1 MLDMSINSPARLG
14 AATRMG
20 PVELLVG
27 DLDAQLAFYRD
38 VVALDVIRTEG
49 DTHVLGR
56 GGVETMTLTPARD
69 LPPLRRNDAGLFHTA
84 VVFDTEAGLAA
95 AIARVAQSGHGHYT
109 GAADHLVSKAFYF
122 DDAEGNGV
130 ELYFDRPRD
139 EWRRDANGLPVM
151 GAEWIDVNA
160 YVSTHLSE
168 EEYSRP
174 ASAASVGHVHLQVG
188 DIHSAQAFYAGVLGF
203 DVVANMGTA
212 LFVSAG
218 GYHHHIG
225 LNTWNSRGA
234 GPRAAAL
241 GLGSMDIVLSP
252 DDVVALR
259 GRLAF
264 AGVAVADDGRELAF
278 ADPWG
283 SRIRARV
290 GPVGS
295 TS

>member
-1 MLDMSINSPARLG
+1 
-14 AATRMG
+14 MG
-20 PVELLVG
+20 PVQLLVG
-27 DLDAQLAFYRD
+27 DLDAQLSFYRD
-38 VVALDVIRTEG
+38 VIGLDPIRAEG

-139 EWRRDANGLPVM
+139 EWRRDANGLPLM

-160 YVSTHLSE
+160 FVSTHLTDD
-168 EEYSRP
+168 EYSRP

-188 DIHSAQAFYAGVLGF
+188 DIPSAQAFYAGVLGF

-259 GRLAF
+259 DRLAF
-264 AGVAVADDGRELAF
+264 ARVPVADDGATVRF
-278 ADPWG
+278 PDPWG
-283 SRIRARV
+283 SQIRITASDADKTKPRR
-290 GPVGS
+290 
-295 TS
+295 

>member
-1 MLDMSINSPARLG
+1 MSRDSATRPVLG
-14 AATRMG
+14 AETRMG

-27 DLDAQLAFYRD
+27 DLDAQLGFYRD
-38 VVALDVIRTEG
+38 VVALDLIRTDR

-84 VVFDTEAGLAA
+84 VVFDNEQGLAA
-95 AIARVAQSGHGHYT
+95 AIARIAESGKGRYT

-122 DDAEGNGV
+122 DDPEGNGV

-139 EWRRDANGLPVM
+139 EWRRDSSGTPIM
-151 GAEWIDVNA
+151 GAEWIDVNDF
-160 YVSTHLSE
+160 VSTNLTE
-168 EEYSRP
+168 NEYVAP
-174 ASAASVGHVHLQVG
+174 TTAASVGHVHLQVG
-188 DIHSAQAFYAGVLGF
+188 DIPAAQAFYTGVLGF
-203 DVVANMGTA
+203 DVVANMGSA

-241 GLGSMDIVLSP
+241 GLGSMDIVLAP
-252 DDVVALR
+252 DDVVGLR
-259 GRLAF
+259 ERLASG
-264 AGVAVADDGRELAF
+264 GVAVADDGVTLRF
-278 ADPWG
+278 NDPWG
-283 SRIRARV
+283 SQIRVSSDMTKPR
-290 GPVGS
+290 G
-295 TS
+295 